1 MRVLVASVLAFA
13 LIGWGDLAWVRSVV
27 ALVLLGSVMSTLEA
41 SRRSD
46 TPEKSEVG
54 R

>member
-1 MRVLVASVLAFA
+1 VLVASVLAFA
-13 LIGWGDLAWVRSVV
+13 LIGWGELAWVRSVI
-27 ALVLLGSVMSTLEA
+27 ALVLVVAVVSTLEA

-46 TPEKSEVG
+46 TFVKSEGG